1 MPESFLQHADELRAR
16 AASERDPG
24 RHRYLRGL
32 ARAYEELARQRGEW
46 SEQPERPRRPM
57 PPALAARAALVVE
70 LRDRG
75 YSQNR
80 IAAQLGCSQQTIS
93 KTLLGRD

>member
-1 MPESFLQHADELRAR
+1 
-16 AASERDPG
+16 
-24 RHRYLRGL
+24 
-32 ARAYEELARQRGEW
+32 
-46 SEQPERPRRPM
+46 M

-93 KTLLGRD
+93 KTLLGRG